1 MMVCVIPC
9 GAARTKLFAAA
20 CASSPDVAMKFELVS
35 PFPWS
40 AMTSGSFC
48 DATADG
54 TTTMT
59 ARACP
64 AALRVC
70 VVLPAVSVPLPP
82 EDDDDEDDDEDDED
96 DDDVPPSSVPPLL
109 DEPPL
114 DDDEEDDDEP
124 DEPSALPSDDEHAT
138 TTSEAARTRRT
149 DRTPRC

>member
-20 CASSPDVAMKFELVS
+20 CASSPDVAMKFALVS

-70 VVLPAVSVPLPP
+70 VVLPAVSVPPPP
-82 EDDDDEDDDEDDED
+82 EDDEDDVDEDDDED
-96 DDDVPPSSVPPLL
+96 DDDVPPSVPPLL

-114 DDDEEDDDEP
+114 DDDEDDDDPP
-124 DEPSALPSDDEHAT
+124 DDPSALPSDDEHAT